1 MSIRPAALAAFDLQ
15 EDELS
20 TDLVVS
26 QAAVVDRG
34 WMDHQEQP
42 VDQNAPEADRR
53 NVPEEV
59 ISVSDGV
66 HHRRMQQPSQLQ
78 HHEQ

>member
-42 VDQNAPEADRR
+42 VDQNAPEADIG
-53 NVPEEV
+53 VTSLKKS
-59 ISVSDGV
+59 SVSVMGKWTES
-66 HHRRMQQPSQLQ
+66 PP
-78 HHEQ
+78 

>member
-20 TDLVVS
+20 TDLIVS

-34 WMDHQEQP
+34 WIDHQEQP
-42 VDQNAPEADRR
+42 VSECPG
-53 NVPEEV
+53 
-59 ISVSDGV
+59 S
-66 HHRRMQQPSQLQ
+66 
-78 HHEQ
+78 

>member
-15 EDELS
+15 EDDLS

-42 VDQNAPEADRR
+42 VDQNAPKADRR
-53 NVPEEV
+53 MSLKKS
-59 ISVSDGV
+59 SVSVMG
-66 HHRRMQQPSQLQ
+66 RWTESPP
-78 HHEQ
+78 

>member
-15 EDELS
+15 EDDLP

-53 NVPEEV
+53 MSLKKS
-59 ISVSDGV
+59 SVSVMG
-66 HHRRMQQPSQLQ
+66 RWTESPP
-78 HHEQ
+78 